1 MMRGWKSE
9 NMNLLIVDDEVI
21 IVSLL
26 KKHIVW
32 EELGI
37 KEVFTAYT
45 AMDARRVVADH
56 AIDIVICDIEMPKE
70 SGLDFLAWVKEN
82 YPDIMRIIL
91 TSYPDF
97 KYAQDAISIGVLK
110 YLLKPVSF
118 EELAET
124 VRYAVE
130 ELEKQKNTKQRQA
143 DNLHTR
149 YDKKRAEQIFYT
161 KMITDEIL
169 PFPEFIDRAVEEG
182 KLNKEEL
189 VPEGLVYIRLG
200 RAMSGKN
207 DSALLYALCNIAEE
221 LFENIVEIHLWDN
234 IFWVI
239 RSKEDKERIY
249 EMCELFLSKLDGRL
263 PGEIAAYFIYHVK
276 LETLSESAKDLRQAA
291 MQYRNVG
298 QSIYDVDDM
307 IESISESEG
316 GDQAASSW
324 AVVESVKE
332 YLREHYMEPIGRQE
346 IEEAVHLNG
355 DYLNRIFKSATGYSL
370 IQYIQYYRILVAR
383 RLIAEGKC
391 TITEVGISVGFDTP
405 SYFAKVFKKWTDMTP
420 FEYYNRMHKN

>member
-143 DNLHTR
+143 DNLHTG
-149 YDKKRAEQIFYT
+149 YDKKREEKIFYT

-169 PFPEFIDRAVEEG
+169 PFPEFIGRAVEEG

-307 IESISESEG
+307 IKS
-316 GDQAASSW
+316 
-324 AVVESVKE
+324 
-332 YLREHYMEPIGRQE
+332 HYTS
-346 IEEAVHLNG
+346 NG
-355 DYLNRIFKSATGYSL
+355 
-370 IQYIQYYRILVAR
+370 V
-383 RLIAEGKC
+383 
-391 TITEVGISVGFDTP
+391 
-405 SYFAKVFKKWTDMTP
+405 
-420 FEYYNRMHKN
+420 

>member
-1 MMRGWKSE
+1 
-9 NMNLLIVDDEVI
+9 MNLLIVDDEVI

-143 DNLHTR
+143 DNLHTG
-149 YDKKRAEQIFYT
+149 YDKKREEKIFYT

-239 RSKEDKERIY
+239 R
-249 EMCELFLSKLDGRL
+249 
-263 PGEIAAYFIYHVK
+263 
-276 LETLSESAKDLRQAA
+276 
-291 MQYRNVG
+291 
-298 QSIYDVDDM
+298 
-307 IESISESEG
+307 
-316 GDQAASSW
+316 
-324 AVVESVKE
+324 
-332 YLREHYMEPIGRQE
+332 
-346 IEEAVHLNG
+346 
-355 DYLNRIFKSATGYSL
+355 
-370 IQYIQYYRILVAR
+370 
-383 RLIAEGKC
+383 
-391 TITEVGISVGFDTP
+391 
-405 SYFAKVFKKWTDMTP
+405 
-420 FEYYNRMHKN
+420 